1 MTLRNTFPSG
11 LPTGLPILDT
21 RLALSGLIA
30 RDITGQPRLGLLP
43 DSLDPVVTGTSSM
56 AYQVG
61 PFRAVTSRG
70 GLGVELVAND
80 GAVKVDTTAAPST
93 NARLDVIYV
102 QPRFSLDGDA
112 TDFPTIGVVQGATA
126 PVASLVRPPM
136 PAGALILAVA
146 QVSFGATSTAGS
158 GVVITQLAPYT
169 AANGGTVV
177 VRDVSDL
184 NGWAP
189 HNNSRA
195 YTLADGIEYVRH
207 NGVWKGY
214 SSVVR
219 HFTANYRMVAGW
231 NVFSTS
237 SWWQTQG
244 STNVGWTTGMVAP
257 VEGLY
262 EVEAGFHLNSI
273 HTVIVGLK
281 LNDTVAQATG
291 FIAGSTIT
299 GNSGWTSGI
308 VSRQIRLKTGDVIT
322 PAAYVQTVPSVNVAT
337 GPQTYCSLRFVGV

>member
-30 RDITGQPRLGLLP
+30 RDVAGQPRLGLLP
-43 DSLDPVVTGTSSM
+43 DTLDPVVTGTSSM

-102 QPRFSLDGDA
+102 QPRFSLDGDS
-112 TDFPTIGVVQGATA
+112 TDSPAIGVVQGATA
-126 PVASLVRPPM
+126 PIASLVRPAA

-158 GVVITQLAPYT
+158 AVVITQVAPFT
-169 AANGGTVV
+169 AASGGTVV
-177 VRDVSDL
+177 VRNTSEL

-189 HNNSRA
+189 HNGNRVFNLFDRGEYSRVA
-195 YTLADGIEYVRH
+195 GSWRAESRDAIVSATNASYFNTSNLRLARRGNTVTCHGEFLLAQSVSLTAGVLVLVGTVPLGFRPNTYVRFNVAS
-207 NGVWKGY
+207 NGVPLNGLVSETGEIQVRSPFSAATLFGMGY
-214 SSVVR
+214 SLGGATWV
-219 HFTANYRMVAGW
+219 TD
-231 NVFSTS
+231 
-237 SWWQTQG
+237 
-244 STNVGWTTGMVAP
+244 
-257 VEGLY
+257 
-262 EVEAGFHLNSI
+262 EA
-273 HTVIVGLK
+273 
-281 LNDTVAQATG
+281 
-291 FIAGSTIT
+291 
-299 GNSGWTSGI
+299 
-308 VSRQIRLKTGDVIT
+308 
-322 PAAYVQTVPSVNVAT
+322 
-337 GPQTYCSLRFVGV
+337 